1 MGILSDVFHLDAC
14 WRSTEATCLWYIIP
28 HQQNGSSITC
38 HAEQTAH
45 RQRTLKHPPPHSRP
59 RRPEPSEMRPSE
71 SWDPNKINNSSTHLP
86 HAEQNGEEKKI
97 FVIEQIRIHWDR
109 ISLPHRPS
117 WGRRWWSHRRARTP
131 WVGSRPTRTSSRAS
145 GTQQP
150 KRINKRVREETD

>member
-1 MGILSDVFHLDAC
+1 MPVDVLQKQHVCDTLYHTSKMAVQLPVMQSKQHTVRGPWNIHLHTVDPGVQSHPKC
-14 WRSTEATCLWYIIP
+14 VHLNHEIPTKSTT
-28 HQQNGSSITC
+28 HQHIY
-38 HAEQTAH
+38 
-45 RQRTLKHPPPHSRP
+45 L
-59 RRPEPSEMRPSE
+59 M
-71 SWDPNKINNSSTHLP
+71 PNKM
-86 HAEQNGEEKKI
+86 ERKKKI